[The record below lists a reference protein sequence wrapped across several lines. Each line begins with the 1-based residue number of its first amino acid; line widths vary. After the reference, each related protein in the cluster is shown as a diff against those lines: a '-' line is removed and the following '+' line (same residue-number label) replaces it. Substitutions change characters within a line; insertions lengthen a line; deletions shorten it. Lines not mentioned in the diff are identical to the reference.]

1 MSTYRFSFGVPTV
14 LSLVGGVAVIGGL
27 LFLGGALIGFSAQP
41 TTRAVHT
48 PMSGTL
54 ASVSTTTSAKAD
66 ACVPQKATAPAFTA
80 APMERQIMAAPA
92 PGQAPAQPAARDAHQ
107 VMRNRYSVQV
117 GAFRQPESAR
127 SMIALL
133 RHRGYEPVVVPQ
145 RMQDGDILRSVR
157 IADGEDWAEAR
168 SLGREFMQKEQMD
181 AVIVLARQ

>member
-1 MSTYRFSFGVPTV
+1 MSTYRLSLGVPAV
-14 LSLVGGVAVIGGL
+14 LSLVGSVAVMGGL

-41 TTRAVHT
+41 PARVEHA
-48 PMSGTL
+48 SGGSTL
-54 ASVSTTTSAKAD
+54 TSVSAAATVQLD
-66 ACVPQKATAPAFTA
+66 ACVQQKAAAPAFKASQVESTM
-80 APMERQIMAAPA
+80 APEPAPAAAPA
-92 PGQAPAQPAARDAHQ
+92 QAPAAHETASH
-107 VMRNRYSVQV
+107 NRYSVQV
-117 GAFRQPESAR
+117 GAFRQPESVR

-157 IADGEDWAEAR
+157 IADGEDWNEAR